1 MGDSGDL
8 MTGEELMQ
16 LGPLAVVMV
25 VLAREAISVW
35 KWREER
41 RGRSDAEKHSDDVRD
56 LVSTVRVELA
66 SARERLAAMVE
77 ASTERRDSAEEL
89 WRRLYQELA
98 AKVSEQTEERA
109 ERLALIA
116 TASAEALEAAT
127 VVIESA
133 LERLED
139 DDHDAS

>member
-1 MGDSGDL
+1 

-41 RGRSDAEKHSDDVRD
+41 RGRSEAEKHSDDVRD

-139 DDHDAS
+139 DDDA

>member
-1 MGDSGDL
+1 

-41 RGRSDAEKHSDDVRD
+41 RGRSDAEKHADDVRD

-139 DDHDAS
+139 DDDA

>member
-1 MGDSGDL
+1 

-25 VLAREAISVW
+25 VLVREAISVW

-41 RGRSDAEKHSDDVRD
+41 RGRSDAEKQSDDVRD

-77 ASTERRDSAEEL
+77 ASAARRDSAEEL

-139 DDHDAS
+139 DDDDDA

>member
-1 MGDSGDL
+1 

-116 TASAEALEAAT
+116 APKRSRPLPW
-127 VVIESA
+127 
-133 LERLED
+133 
-139 DDHDAS
+139 

>member
-1 MGDSGDL
+1 

-139 DDHDAS
+139 DDDAS

>member
-1 MGDSGDL
+1 
-8 MTGEELMQ
+8 
-16 LGPLAVVMV
+16 
-25 VLAREAISVW
+25 
-35 KWREER
+35 
-41 RGRSDAEKHSDDVRD
+41 
-56 LVSTVRVELA
+56 
-66 SARERLAAMVE
+66 MVE

>member
-1 MGDSGDL
+1 
-8 MTGEELMQ
+8 MTGEDLLQ
-16 LGPLAVVMV
+16 LGPLAVVVV
-25 VLAREAISVW
+25 VLVREAIGAW

-41 RGRSDAEKHSDDVRD
+41 RGRSEAEKHSDDVRD

-66 SARERLAAMVE
+66 SARERLAAMVQ

-139 DDHDAS
+139 DLDA

>member
-1 MGDSGDL
+1 

-41 RGRSDAEKHSDDVRD
+41 RGRSDAEKHSADERD
-56 LVSTVRVELA
+56 LVSTVRGELA

-139 DDHDAS
+139 DDDA

>member
-1 MGDSGDL
+1 MGDSGHL

-139 DDHDAS
+139 DDDA

>member
-1 MGDSGDL
+1 
-8 MTGEELMQ
+8 
-16 LGPLAVVMV
+16 
-25 VLAREAISVW
+25 
-35 KWREER
+35 
-41 RGRSDAEKHSDDVRD
+41 VRD

-109 ERLALIA
+109 ERLARIA

>member
-1 MGDSGDL
+1 